1 MRGVRITLNRFGKPV
16 SAALSYNFHTMTE
29 NPVKVVDISELNKA
43 TANELLQAAMDQGFL
58 MVEGHDFSQKEVD
71 ALFSLSK
78 DFFQLSPEEKNS
90 FPISQD
96 NCGYTGFGVENLDEA
111 NPDKKTGDPK
121 EGFNFAQLNLA
132 DGTTT
137 QPLPEILSADENQKL
152 VSQSI
157 VKLRETLSQIL
168 KLLALG
174 LEIDEKDGGVRWFD
188 MRHSSNKPSGSA
200 LRFLHYPSP
209 KGFEPQESIRAGA
222 HTDYG
227 GVTLLFQQENQG
239 GLEILSPISKSWEKV
254 PFVPASE
261 SFKARGS
268 GPPIVVNIADQ
279 LSFWTN
285 GVLKSTVHRVKFP
298 EHVQATGQSRY
309 SIVFFSHPDDD
320 TRLEPVPSKVVNDVK
335 GRGAGYLLEM
345 HGYSITAKEHLEKRL
360 ASTYGWSY

>member
-1 MRGVRITLNRFGKPV
+1 
-16 SAALSYNFHTMTE
+16 MTD
-29 NPVKVVDISELNKA
+29 NPLKVVDISELNKA
-43 TANELLQAAMDQGFL
+43 TANELLKAAIDQGFL

-78 DFFQLSPEEKNS
+78 EFFQLSPEEKNKY
-90 FPISQD
+90 PIGQD
-96 NCGYTGFGVENLDEA
+96 NCGYTGFGTENLDEA
-111 NPDKKTGDPK
+111 NPGKKKGDPK
-121 EGFNFAQLNLA
+121 EGFNFAQLDLA
-132 DGTTT
+132 NGTTP
-137 QPLPEILSADENQKL
+137 QPLPELLLATENQEL
-152 VSQSI
+152 VSQTI
-157 VKLRETLSQIL
+157 IKLRQTISQIL

-174 LEIDEKDGGVRWFD
+174 LEIEEKDGGVDWFD
-188 MRHSSNKPSGSA
+188 QRHSSDKPSGSA
-200 LRFLHYPSP
+200 FRFLHYPSP

-239 GLEILSPISKSWEKV
+239 GLEILSPISNSWEKV
-254 PFVPASE
+254 PFVPASKF
-261 SFKARGS
+261 FKKKGS

-285 GVLKSTVHRVKFP
+285 GVLKSTIHRVKFP

-309 SIVFFSHPDDD
+309 SIVFFSHPEDD
-320 TRLEPVPSKVVNDVK
+320 TRLEPVPSKIVSDVK
-335 GRGAGYLLEM
+335 GRGAGHLMEK